1 MKGHKTFSNYLLFY
15 LFDAVIVY
23 AYNLK
28 VLSIFIQMTKYSPPV
43 VLKWIPKLSL
53 LNQTGIRFSISAFAS
68 LQS

>member
-1 MKGHKTFSNYLLFY
+1 MKGHKTFSNYLLVY

-43 VLKWIPKLSL
+43 VLK
-53 LNQTGIRFSISAFAS
+53 
-68 LQS
+68 